1 MKAVSSLPEQQ
12 EDRLAERILLALRD
26 LRFGSVEI
34 MVHDG
39 RVVQVERREK
49 MRFDTADQPRRR

>member
-49 MRFDTADQPRRR
+49 MRFDTADQPQRR